1 MLIVVQRVK
10 SASLDANGV
19 PFSKI
24 EQGLV
29 LFVGI
34 FQGDGEQD
42 VQKAADKITT
52 LRVFRDEVG
61 MKNLSVQDIGGEVL
75 VVPNF
80 TVCAETAF
88 GRRPD
93 YVRAEKAEIAKE
105 IFDML
110 CTEIAK
116 SVPTCTGV
124 FGANMRVLV
133 ENDGP
138 VTVLVN
144 TRTTKA

>member
-1 MLIVVQRVK
+1 MLIVVQRAK
-10 SASLDANGV
+10 SASLDANGL

-24 EQGLV
+24 GEGLV

-34 FQGDGEQD
+34 FKGDDEQD
-42 VQKAADKITT
+42 VIKAADKVVT
-52 LRVFRDEVG
+52 LRIFRDGEG
-61 MKNLSVQDIGGEVL
+61 MKNFSVKDIGGEVL
-75 VVPNF
+75 AVSNF
-80 TVCAETAF
+80 TVCAETAY

-93 YVRAEKAEIAKE
+93 YGRAEKAERAKE
-105 IFDML
+105 LFDML
-110 CTEIAK
+110 CAEIAK
-116 SVPTCTGV
+116 SVPTSTGV

-144 TRTTKA
+144 TRTAKS

>member
-10 SASLDANGV
+10 SASLDANDV

-24 EQGLV
+24 SHGLV

-34 FQGDGEQD
+34 FKGDTEQD
-42 VQKAADKITT
+42 VLKAADKITT
-52 LRVFRDEVG
+52 LRIFRDEIG
-61 MKNLSVQDIGGEVL
+61 MKNMSVQDIGGEVL

-93 YVRAEKAEIAKE
+93 YVRAEKAETSKPL
-105 IFDML
+105 FDML
-110 CTEIAK
+110 CAEIAK
-116 SVPTCTGV
+116 SVPTSTGV
-124 FGANMRVLV
+124 FGANMRVLA

-138 VTVLVN
+138 VTVLVD